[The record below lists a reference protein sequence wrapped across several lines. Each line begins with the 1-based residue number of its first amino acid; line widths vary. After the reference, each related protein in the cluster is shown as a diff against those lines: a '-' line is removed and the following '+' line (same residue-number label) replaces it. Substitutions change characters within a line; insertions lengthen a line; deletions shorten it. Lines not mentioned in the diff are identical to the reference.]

1 MASTQKQA
9 SWPLRI
15 LVAVSLLSLVAG
27 TATAQRATAPV
38 ARGDSLAPGAGVWRN
53 YDFVPGDTVW
63 FATDFSNEPVGRFP
77 ASQLQFVRGNMQIVE
92 IDSTRALEVSSG
104 SVFRIALPRELP
116 DDFSVEFEIKIP
128 APNIFT
134 YVFFST
140 PTGSVSAYTH
150 DYVYVGG
157 RPGIYRKGIE
167 VSNMYLPRI
176 QDVWVPVKLQV
187 DSAYSIMYVGTDRVA
202 QVPTVN
208 FPRSRMVE
216 FQPNGNARLQTY
228 IRNIVVAVGLNDL
241 YKALSTK
248 GEFSTLGILFD
259 TDSDRLR
266 PESTPVLGQLRSTL
280 QSHADLRVLIEGH
293 TDSQGDDAHN
303 QSLSERRAKAVVDW
317 LVAQGIAANRL
328 SSAGK
333 GESAPAADN
342 NSASGRRQNRR
353 VVVKKVV

>member
-1 MASTQKQA
+1 
-9 SWPLRI
+9 
-15 LVAVSLLSLVAG
+15 
-27 TATAQRATAPV
+27 
-38 ARGDSLAPGAGVWRN
+38 
-53 YDFVPGDTVW
+53 
-63 FATDFSNEPVGRFP
+63 
-77 ASQLQFVRGNMQIVE
+77 
-92 IDSTRALEVSSG
+92 
-104 SVFRIALPRELP
+104 
-116 DDFSVEFEIKIP
+116 
-128 APNIFT
+128 
-134 YVFFST
+134 VFFST

-353 VVVKKVV
+353 VVVKKVA